1 MSGVTLL
8 TISRSDSDISPTEF
22 GELNARWAVLIK
34 GIIICLEMTSA
45 EILGP
50 AELVSHLN
58 MKSSRRNSKAKSCNW
73 YRWTSVKAPEGL
85 EWWIADQLTE

>member
-1 MSGVTLL
+1 MSGYTLL
-8 TISRSDSDISPTEF
+8 TVSRSDSDISPTEF
-22 GELNARWAVLIK
+22 GVLNARCAVLIK
-34 GIIICLEMTSA
+34 GMIICLEMTSA

-73 YRWTSVKAPEGL
+73 YRWASVEAP
-85 EWWIADQLTE
+85 DS